1 MIKNIEV
8 VFFDLFYTLVA
19 LQESGNRKECDVLGI
34 TFEEWD
40 KHTENLELYK
50 KRATS
55 RDMTPLDIIE
65 AILDFM
71 DITVDDDK
79 KNEMVIL
86 REERFKRALVDV
98 DTSIL
103 SVLKNLKQKGLRLCL
118 ISNADIIDVMHWD
131 KSPLNSMFDE
141 VIFSYETGSLKP
153 EREIYEL
160 ALKKMN
166 VRPEQTIFVGDG
178 GSNELEGAKAVG
190 MNTVLT
196 EYLLLRCS
204 NTDNSVKEFADY
216 CIKDFTELEHILLT

>member
-1 MIKNIEV
+1 MKNLEV

-19 LQESGNRKECDVLGI
+19 LQESGDRKECDVLGV

-55 RDMTPLDIIE
+55 SNMTPLDIIE
-65 AILDFM
+65 AILEYM
-71 DITVDDDK
+71 DLAVDDDK
-79 KNEMVIL
+79 KNEMVVL
-86 REERFKRALVDV
+86 REERFKRALIDV
-98 DTSIL
+98 DDSIL
-103 SVLKNLKQKGLRLCL
+103 NVLKNLKHKGLKLCL
-118 ISNADIIDVMHWD
+118 ISNADVIDVMHWD
-131 KSPLNSMFDE
+131 KSPLNQMFDE
-141 VIFSYETGSLKP
+141 VIFSYKIGYLKP
-153 EREIYEL
+153 ECEIYEL

-166 VRPEQTIFVGDG
+166 VNPENSIFVGDG

-196 EYLLLRCS
+196 EYLLHRCS
-204 NTDNSVKEFADY
+204 GPDNHIKEFADY